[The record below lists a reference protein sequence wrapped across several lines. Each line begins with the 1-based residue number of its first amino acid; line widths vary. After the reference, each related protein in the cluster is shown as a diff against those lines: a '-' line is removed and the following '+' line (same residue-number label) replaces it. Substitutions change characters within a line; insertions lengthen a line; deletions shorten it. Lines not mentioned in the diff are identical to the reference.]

1 MTLTKKTLVAGALLA
16 TGLVVGATATLRAAD
31 HIDYPD
37 IAMAANSQT
46 DIADFYAFDSGTN
59 AVLIM
64 TFAPLA
70 AAGSDNGFDDTARYE
85 FNIDTSDPLDG
96 VADVVYK
103 VRTRGTDVRVLGGN
117 VDMEGAIDATLTQT
131 ITGGEA
137 KFWAG
142 AAEDPF
148 FVDLTGLN
156 ATLNMGSDQHDG
168 TDTTINT
175 NVSAFVLEVP
185 KVELGTAVIGAWVS
199 VRR

>member
-1 MTLTKKTLVAGALLA
+1 MNRTKKIAVAGALLA
-16 TGLVVGATATLRAAD
+16 AGLVAGGTATLRAAD

-37 IAMAANSQT
+37 VALAANNKV
-46 DIADFYAFDSGTN
+46 DIADFYAFDNGTN

-70 AAGSDNGFDDTARYE
+70 AAGSNNGFDDTARYE
-85 FNIDTSDPLDG
+85 FNLDTSSPLDG
-96 VADVVYK
+96 VADKVYK

-117 VDMEGAIDATLTQT
+117 VDMEGAIDAELTQA
-131 ITGGEA
+131 ITGGTA

-148 FVDLTGLN
+148 FIDLAGVQAVLEGSGGLTGN
-156 ATLNMGSDQHDG
+156 
-168 TDTTINT
+168 DTTINT

-185 KVELGTAVIGAWVS
+185 KVELGSGPMGAWVS